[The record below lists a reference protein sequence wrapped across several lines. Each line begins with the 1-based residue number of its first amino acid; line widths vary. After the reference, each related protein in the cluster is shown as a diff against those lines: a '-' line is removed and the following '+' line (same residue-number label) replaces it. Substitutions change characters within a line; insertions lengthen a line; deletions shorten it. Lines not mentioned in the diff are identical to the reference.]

1 MLVLAALVLQQETL
15 VQMVDEAE
23 TLQLLIAQE
32 HLQLL
37 VAVAVLHTLQ
47 EPLQVLKMV
56 VLAAVV
62 VAVQVSTLVAQVL
75 VDKVTLEETQKMM
88 LTSWEVVA
96 VDIHP
101 REVMPQVIK
110 LVMVVKDITYQQ
122 HFKLF

>member
-1 MLVLAALVLQQETL
+1 MLVLVALELQQETL

-32 HLQLL
+32 HPQLL
-37 VAVAVLHTLQ
+37 AVAVALHMLQ

-56 VLAAVV
+56 VLVAVA
-62 VAVQVSTLVAQVL
+62 VAVQVSMLVVQVL
-75 VDKVTLEETQKMM
+75 MGRVTMEEAHYMVV
-88 LTSWEVVA
+88 TSWAAVVE
-96 VDIHP
+96 DIYP
-101 REVMPQVIK
+101 REITQQVIK